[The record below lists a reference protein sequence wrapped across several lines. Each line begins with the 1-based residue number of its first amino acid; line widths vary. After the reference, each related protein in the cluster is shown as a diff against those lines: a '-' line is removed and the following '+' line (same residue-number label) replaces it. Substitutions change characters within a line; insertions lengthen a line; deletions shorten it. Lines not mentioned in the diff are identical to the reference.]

1 MTGMR
6 AIGIGAMLT
15 EAREARGITLE
26 QAERETRIARRY
38 LVALEQEDF
47 TVFPAEVYARGFLRS
62 YAGYLHLN
70 PEELLALLPR
80 TDGGHDGL
88 PPRRPSRPVRQGRPA
103 DRSRTAGAR
112 PAAGRGAAAPRLAA
126 SVLLALLVAFL
137 IGRLASAG
145 PSPLSTAARV
155 GGRGAFAAPP
165 SQPTSPSP
173 AAAQRMPDLR
183 GMDETAALSRLQELG
198 ITPFVIE
205 MPSRE
210 GPAGTVIRQSPA
222 PNESVGDRVVTIV
235 ISRGG

>member
-6 AIGIGAMLT
+6 AVGIGAMLT

-47 TVFPAEVYARGFLRS
+47 AVFPAEVYARGFLRS
-62 YAGYLHLN
+62 YAGYLRLN
-70 PEELLALLPR
+70 AEELLALMPR
-80 TDGGHDGL
+80 TGEDSETSS
-88 PPRRPSRPVRQGRPA
+88 PRRAARPGRKRPPSRTRPVLT
-103 DRSRTAGAR
+103 S
-112 PAAGRGAAAPRLAA
+112 RGAAALRLTVP
-126 SVLLALLVAFL
+126 VLAALLVAL
-137 IGRLASAG
+137 LVGRLASSG
-145 PSPLSTAARV
+145 PSPLTVASRV
-155 GGRGAFAAPP
+155 GGRGPLPTPP
-165 SQPTSPSP
+165 AGLGTEAP

-183 GMDETAALSRLQELG
+183 GLDETTALSRLQELG

-205 MPSRE
+205 VPSRE

-222 PNESVGDRVVTIV
+222 PNEPVGNQVVTVV

>member
-47 TVFPAEVYARGFLRS
+47 AVFPAEVYARGFLRS

-70 PEELLALLPR
+70 PDDLLALLPR
-80 TDGGHDGL
+80 TDGSHDGL
-88 PPRRPSRPVRQGRPA
+88 PSRRPGRPA
-103 DRSRTAGAR
+103 RHGR
-112 PAAGRGAAAPRLAA
+112 PAGRARAAEPRPATGRGPAVLGLTA
-126 SVLLALLVAFL
+126 SVLVALLVAFL

-145 PSPLSTAARV
+145 PSPLSSAARV
-155 GGRGAFAAPP
+155 GERGAFAVPP
-165 SQPTSPSP
+165 SQPISPSP
-173 AAAQRMPDLR
+173 AAAHRMPDLR
-183 GMDETAALSRLQELG
+183 GVDERAALSRLQELG

-205 MPSRE
+205 IPSRE

-222 PNESVGDRVVTIV
+222 PNEPVGDRVVTVV